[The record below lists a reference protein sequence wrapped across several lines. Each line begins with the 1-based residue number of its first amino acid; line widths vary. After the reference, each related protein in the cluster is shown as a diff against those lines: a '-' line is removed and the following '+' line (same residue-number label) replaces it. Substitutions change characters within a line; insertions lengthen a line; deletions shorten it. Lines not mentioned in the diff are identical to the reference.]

1 MGQTPWNP
9 GSQATTFQSQQQ
21 PAHLES
27 NLEDRRMFSC
37 CMPRKPW
44 CGCLIG
50 AWRRWINAHPGLQ
63 RLGPF
68 FNRNPNETNRSP
80 EQVYS
85 VQDETESIPTQEGL
99 RRVSTVEPDML
110 EKMVSLLI
118 PLYQKEDPFF
128 VPAFLF
134 TYRRF
139 TTTGQVLELLFQRY
153 AYFQPDCEEDEQV
166 KNTMCSLLAMW
177 LDKYPEDFCQINNLS
192 NLNKLMAYV
201 LLNMPSS
208 ELAVRVH
215 LLLTELETKE
225 ADKKRKESLGRW
237 CLRTCEEGWKLAPME

>member
-1 MGQTPWNP
+1 
-9 GSQATTFQSQQQ
+9 
-21 PAHLES
+21 
-27 NLEDRRMFSC
+27 
-37 CMPRKPW
+37 
-44 CGCLIG
+44 
-50 AWRRWINAHPGLQ
+50 
-63 RLGPF
+63 
-68 FNRNPNETNRSP
+68 
-80 EQVYS
+80 
-85 VQDETESIPTQEGL
+85 
-99 RRVSTVEPDML
+99 ML

-118 PLYQKEDPFF
+118 PLHQKEDPFF

-166 KNTMCSLLAMW
+166 KNAMCSMLAMW
-177 LDKYPEDFCQINNLS
+177 LDKYPEDFCQTNNLS

-215 LLLTELETKE
+215 HLLSELEEQGTKE
-225 ADKKRKESLGRW
+225 ADKKREESLGR
-237 CLRTCEEGWKLAPME
+237 CLRTCEAGWKLGPMG